1 MTKSGLIGLA
11 LLLVLA
17 TPAMAMRAHHHH
29 HRYSGQVRHPQSP
42 VSITTVGRGLAG
54 SPYCWPYDYAY
65 DPYEYCG
72 ASYIVA
78 W

>member
-17 TPAMAMRAHHHH
+17 TPAIAMRAHHHH

-42 VSITTVGRGLAG
+42 ASITTVGRGLAG
-54 SPYCWPYDYAY
+54 SPYCWPYAY

>member
-11 LLLVLA
+11 LFLVLA

-29 HRYSGQVRHPQSP
+29 HRYSGQVPQPPASL
-42 VSITTVGRGLAG
+42 TTVGRGLAG

-65 DPYEYCG
+65 DPSEYCG